1 MSELKHILLLKIKG
15 MFMVGTTVICL
26 HDIQYMARYHDPA
39 TQLDYNG
46 ITTSKLTPTPR
57 LSNTHT
63 HRHLPPPIITP
74 WGGTI
79 CCKRHIHKRKKRVA
93 R

>member
-46 ITTSKLTPTPR
+46 I
-57 LSNTHT
+57 
-63 HRHLPPPIITP
+63 
-74 WGGTI
+74 
-79 CCKRHIHKRKKRVA
+79 
-93 R
+93 